1 MTLLFCD
8 VETSGL
14 FKKNLPMDSDQQ
26 PWVVSLAA
34 ELTDAKGRQLAC
46 ISTGIRANGR
56 RISPGA
62 SAIHGVSSALAG
74 RSGVSELA
82 ALGVLCGRESLA
94 SQARYCIGHGI
105 SFDRDVITSV
115 LARNGR
121 DATTW
126 VRPGLTFV
134 DTMTTAAPFCKLP
147 SDHESGSYKWP
158 SLDDACEILLNEPPR
173 TGHHNA
179 WDDVQRCKLLFFWLR
194 SRGALEI
201 EGQAA

>member
-1 MTLLFCD
+1 MTLLFVDC
-8 VETSGL
+8 ETSGL
-14 FKKNLPMDSDQQ
+14 FKKNLPMESDQQ
-26 PWVVSLAA
+26 PWCVSIAA
-34 ELTDAKGRQLAC
+34 ELTDDKGRQLAS
-46 ISTGIRANGR
+46 INTGIRANGR
-56 RISPGA
+56 RIDPKA
-62 SAIHGVSSALAG
+62 SAVHGVSSALAG
-74 RSGVSELA
+74 RTGVSELA

-94 SQARYCIGHGI
+94 SQARYAIGHGI

-158 SLDDACEILLNEPPR
+158 SLDEACETLLNEPPR
-173 TGHHNA
+173 SGHHNA
-179 WDDVQRCKLLFFWLR
+179 WEDIQRCKLLFFWLR
-194 SRGALEI
+194 SRGALEMG
-201 EGQAA
+201 EAA

>member
-1 MTLLFCD
+1 MTLLFVDC
-8 VETSGL
+8 ETSGL

-26 PWVVSLAA
+26 PWCVSIAA
-34 ELTDAKGRQLAC
+34 ELTDDKGRQLAS
-46 ISTGIRANGR
+46 INTGIRANGR
-56 RISPGA
+56 KITDGA
-62 SAIHGVSSALAG
+62 QRVHGVSSALAG

-94 SQARYCIGHGI
+94 SQARYAIGHGI
-105 SFDRDVITSV
+105 SLDRDVITSV

-158 SLDDACEILLNEPPR
+158 SLDEACEILLNEPPR
-173 TGHHNA
+173 SGHHNA
-179 WDDVQRCKLLFFWLR
+179 WEDIQRCKLLFFWLR
-194 SRGALEI
+194 ARGALEM